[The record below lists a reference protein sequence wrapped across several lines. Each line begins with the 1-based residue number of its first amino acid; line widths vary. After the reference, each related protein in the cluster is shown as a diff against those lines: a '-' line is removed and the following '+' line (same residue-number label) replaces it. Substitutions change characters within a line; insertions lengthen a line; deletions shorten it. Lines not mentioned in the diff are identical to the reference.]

1 MRKFTSFV
9 LALVFAASL
18 QPLLPASTRAQQAA
32 RARTSSASAASST
45 IAPATVKAAERI
57 TAEQL
62 SKHLHVVASDEMA
75 GRDTPSPGLDA
86 TAKYIADHLTRHKV
100 KPAGDGGTYF
110 QRMTLRRTE
119 IDREKTQARVGER
132 VFKVGE
138 GFIPVGVNGGE
149 AEGQVVYAGHGWVF
163 KPKGMNPYEG
173 LDVRDRVVVVS
184 GTGTS
189 FPAGL
194 TQADLEAAGAGNWET
209 PVSYAQ
215 KNGARAL
222 VIIPRGFNR
231 MWGFASRAVAGARYC
246 VERLNCDG
254 GGGEEG
260 DDDTASPR
268 AVPNK
273 LITIL
278 PSAALLEAL
287 FEGEQQAGAQILQ
300 ASASAA
306 PDAAARGFA
315 LSPAKR
321 LSLSVALKTSAAT
334 TQNVVAVVEG
344 SDRKLRDEY
353 VAVGSHYD
361 HVGIGRPVNGD
372 SIYNGADD
380 DGSGTVA
387 MLAMAEAFAQGP
399 RPKRSILFVWH
410 AGEEHGLWG
419 SDYFA
424 RYPTVPLEKIVVQ
437 LNMDMIGRSK
447 RAGDTTPANRDL
459 SGPDEIY
466 VIGSKMMSTELGE
479 LSERVN
485 RAYLNLSFNYKY
497 DDPRDPQRFF
507 FRSDHY
513 NYARRGVPIIF
524 YFDGVHEDYHR
535 PSDTPDKIDYRKLE
549 RVARTV
555 FVTATE
561 IANQPTRPRVDKQLP
576 GELTGR

>member
-9 LALVFAASL
+9 LALAFAASL
-18 QPLLPASTRAQQAA
+18 QPLLPARAQQTAA
-32 RARTSSASAASST
+32 TRSSAASVSAAV
-45 IAPATVKAAERI
+45 APATVEAGKRI

-62 SKHLHVVASDEMA
+62 SRHLNVVASDAMA
-75 GRDTPSPGLDA
+75 GRDTPSPGLDEA
-86 TAKYIADHLTRHKV
+86 ARYIADQLKQFKV
-100 KPAGDGGTYF
+100 KPAGDDGTYF
-110 QRMTLRRTE
+110 QRMSLRRTE
-119 IDREKTQARVGER
+119 VDREKTQARVGER
-132 VFKVGE
+132 AFKAGE
-138 GFIPVGVNGGE
+138 GFAPVGANGGE

-173 LDVRDRVVVVS
+173 LDVRDKIVVIS

-189 FPAGL
+189 LPAGL
-194 TQADLEAAGAGNWET
+194 TQADLKAAAAADWET

-222 VIIPRGFNR
+222 VIIPRGFER
-231 MWGFASRAVAGARYC
+231 TWRFVSRGVSNPRYC

-254 GGGEEG
+254 GA
-260 DDDTASPR
+260 DDTDAAR

-287 FEGEQQAGAQILQ
+287 FEGEQQTGPQILQ
-300 ASASAA
+300 ASTAGSPEAL
-306 PDAAARGFA
+306 ARGFA
-315 LSPAKR
+315 LAPAKR
-321 LSLSVALKTSAAT
+321 LALSVALKTTTAS

-344 SDRKLRDEY
+344 SDRKLKDEY
-353 VAVGSHYD
+353 VAVGAHYD
-361 HVGIGRPVNGD
+361 HVGVGREVNGD

-387 MLAMAEAFAQGP
+387 LLALAEAFAKGP

-424 RYPTVPLEKIVVQ
+424 RFPTVPLDRIVAQ
-437 LNMDMIGRSK
+437 LNIDMIGRSK
-447 RAGDTTPANRDL
+447 RPGDTAEANRNL
-459 SGPDEIY
+459 SGPEEVY

-485 RAYLNLSFNYKY
+485 RGYLNLSFNYRY
-497 DDPRDPQRFF
+497 DDPKDPQRFF

-524 YFDGVHEDYHR
+524 YFDGVHEDYHK
-535 PSDTPDKIDYRKLE
+535 PSDSVDKIDFRKME
-549 RVARTV
+549 RVTRTV
-555 FVTATE
+555 FATATE
-561 IANQPTRPRVDKQLP
+561 IANLPARPRVDKQLP
-576 GELTGR
+576 SELSNR

>member
-9 LALVFAASL
+9 LALAFAASL
-18 QPLLPASTRAQQAA
+18 QPLLPAQTRAQQTAA
-32 RARTSSASAASST
+32 TRSSAASVSAA
-45 IAPATVKAAERI
+45 IAPATVEAAKRI

-62 SKHLHVVASDEMA
+62 SRHLNVVASDAMA
-75 GRDTPSPGLDA
+75 GRNTPSPGLDEA
-86 TAKYIADHLTRHKV
+86 AKYIADQLKQFKV

-110 QRMTLRRTE
+110 QRMSLRRTE
-119 IDREKTQARVGER
+119 VDREKTQARVGER

-138 GFIPVGVNGGE
+138 GFAPVGPNGGE
-149 AEGQVVYAGHGWVF
+149 AEGQIVYAGHGWVF
-163 KPKGMNPYEG
+163 KPKGMNPYGG
-173 LDVRDRVVVVS
+173 LDVRDRVVVIS

-189 FPAGL
+189 LPAGL
-194 TQADLEAAGAGNWET
+194 TQADLKAAAAADWET

-222 VIIPRGFNR
+222 VIVPRGFER
-231 MWGFASRAVAGARYC
+231 MWRFAARGVTNPRYC

-254 GGGEEG
+254 GAADG
-260 DDDTASPR
+260 DDAAR
-268 AVPNK
+268 AVVPNK

-278 PSAALLEAL
+278 PSTALLDAL
-287 FEGEQQAGAQILQ
+287 FEGEQQTGPQILQ
-300 ASASAA
+300 ASTSAA
-306 PDAAARGFA
+306 PEATARGFA

-321 LSLSVALKTSAAT
+321 LSLSVALKTTTAV

-344 SDRKLRDEY
+344 SDRILKNEY
-353 VAVGSHYD
+353 VAVGAHYD
-361 HVGIGRPVNGD
+361 HVGVGREVNGD

-387 MLAMAEAFAQGP
+387 MLAMAEAFARGP

-424 RYPTVPLEKIVVQ
+424 RYPTVPLDKIVTQ
-437 LNMDMIGRSK
+437 LNMDMIGRSR
-447 RAGDTTPANRDL
+447 RADDTTPANRNL

-497 DDPRDPQRFF
+497 DDPKDPNRFF

-535 PSDTPDKIDYRKLE
+535 PSDSPDKIDYRKLE

-561 IANQPTRPRVDKQLP
+561 IANLPARPRVDKQLP
-576 GELTGR
+576 SELSGR

>member
-1 MRKFTSFV
+1 MRKFTSFA
-9 LALVFAASL
+9 LALLFAASL
-18 QPLLPASTRAQQAA
+18 QPLLPPPTRAQQAVAA
-32 RARTSSASAASST
+32 RASAAASAA
-45 IAPATVKAAERI
+45 IAPATAKAAERI
-57 TAEQL
+57 TADQL
-62 SKHLHVVASDEMA
+62 SRHLNVIASDEMA

-86 TAKYIADHLTRHKV
+86 TARYIADHLRQLKV
-100 KPAGDGGTYF
+100 RPAGDDGTYF

-119 IDREKTQARVGER
+119 IDRERTQARVGGKT
-132 VFKVGE
+132 FKVGE
-138 GFIPVGVNGGE
+138 GFVPFGPNGGE
-149 AEGQVVYAGHGWVF
+149 IEGQVVYAGHGWVF
-163 KPKGMNPYEG
+163 KPKGVNPYAG
-173 LDVRDRVVVVS
+173 LDVRDRVVVIT

-189 FPAGL
+189 YPAGL
-194 TQADLEAAGAGNWET
+194 TEADLKAAPASDWET

-222 VIIPRGFNR
+222 VVVPRGFER
-231 MWGFASRAVAGARYC
+231 AWRFAGRGVNNPRYC

-254 GGGEEG
+254 AEAE
-260 DDDTASPR
+260 AENPAR

-273 LITIL
+273 LVTIL

-287 FEGEQQAGAQILQ
+287 FEGEQQTGAQILQ
-300 ASASAA
+300 ASASDS

-315 LSPAKR
+315 LSPPKR
-321 LSLSVALKTSAAT
+321 LSLSVVTKTTTAV
-334 TQNVVAVVEG
+334 TQNVVGIVEG
-344 SDRKLRDEY
+344 ADRKLRDEY
-353 VAVGSHYD
+353 VAVGAHYD
-361 HVGIGRPVNGD
+361 HVGVGREVNGD

-387 MLAMAEAFAQGP
+387 MLAMAEAFTQGP

-424 RYPTVPLEKIVVQ
+424 RYPTVPLKQIVTQ

-447 RAGDTTPANRDL
+447 RPGDTTPANRDL

-485 RAYLNLSFNYKY
+485 NGYLKLSFNYKY

-513 NYARRGVPIIF
+513 NYAKRGVPVIF

-535 PSDTPDKIDYRKLE
+535 PSDHVDKIDFRKME
-549 RVARTV
+549 RVTRTV
-555 FVTATE
+555 FATATE
-561 IANQPTRPRVDKQLP
+561 IANLPARPRVDKQLP
-576 GELTGR
+576 SELGGR